1 MQTENL
7 CVPMPDI
14 AAEVE
19 KHAECNKDWCHT
31 KRPHLKLIIVIGFPN
46 SGKTTLIENLCTH
59 YAGTSYKCLDA
70 EGKCREATCMVKGR
84 PVKMYFG
91 LDGDD
96 YGCVFGNMQYV
107 AAGSYD
113 YAIIPLSR
121 SVLQY
126 TTLSVSYIWQKWIDY
141 SISNLA
147 TSTPNVVFPAHERYY
162 VHTAIPQLCASPDY
176 TGQICTDQKLHYPH
190 CTALSNL
197 TRDYVVNL
205 VNII

>member
-1 MQTENL
+1 MQAENL
-7 CVPMPDI
+7 CVPMSDI
-14 AAEVE
+14 AAAVE

-31 KRPHLKLIIVIGFPN
+31 KCPHLKLIIVIGFPN
-46 SGKTTLIENLCTH
+46 SGKTALIENLCTH
-59 YAGTSYKCLDA
+59 YAGTSYKCLDT

-84 PVKMYFG
+84 SVKMYFG

-107 AAGSYD
+107 ATGRYD

-141 SISNLA
+141 SISSLA
-147 TSTPNVVFPAHERYY
+147 TSTPSVVFPAHERYY
-162 VHTAIPQLCASPDY
+162 VHTAIPQLCVPPDY
-176 TGQICTDQKLHYPH
+176 TGQIFTGLKGMSSMC
-190 CTALSNL
+190 SNL
-197 TRDYVVNL
+197 SKLSENYIINL
-205 VNII
+205 IKVI